1 MDLQLFVGVI
11 RRHRAIVIVGVIL
24 AVLLA
29 FFSYVRITGF
39 EGWKPSVEYREDE
52 QWQSQNRVLL
62 TLPGFSS
69 GSTLLHTGP
78 SAEAIQRAE
87 ERLASQTVLF
97 AGLVT
102 GDPVT
107 AIVERSG
114 PIHGRVVAQAAQA
127 AGGTATLPIVDITA
141 VAPSAAGANDLANR
155 YAEALSEY
163 VEIGQATADVSPRQ
177 RVSLQTLNRAN
188 RAELAAPRSRTLPV
202 IVLLAVLSATIGLAF
217 VLENIRNRP
226 PTAGTGDDQRSTL
239 LISSEARRASPATEP
254 RGKKRAPVEPV
265 LPPVLGS
272 EPDGEVSDAPTPGT
286 GEVRSA

>member
-1 MDLQLFVGVI
+1 VDLQLFVGVI
-11 RRHRAIVIVGVIL
+11 RRHRAIVIVGVVL

-29 FFSYVRITGF
+29 FFSYVRIAGL
-39 EGWKPSVEYREDE
+39 EDWKPTLQYREDE

-69 GSTLLHTGP
+69 GSTLLHSGA

-87 ERLASQTVLF
+87 DRLASQTVLF

-107 AIVERSG
+107 AIVKRSG

-127 AGGTATLPIVDITA
+127 AGGTATLPIVAITA

-163 VEIGQATADVSPRQ
+163 VESGQSTGDVSLRQ
-177 RVSLQTLNRAN
+177 RVSLQTLNRAD

-217 VLENIRNRP
+217 VLENVRNRP
-226 PTAGTGDDQRSTL
+226 PTAGTGVDQKSA
-239 LISSEARRASPATEP
+239 IVISEARRAPVGPDA
-254 RGKKRAPVEPV
+254 RGKKRPVAEPV
-265 LPPVLGS
+265 LPPVL
-272 EPDGEVSDAPTPGT
+272 EPEQDGEAGETPTSSAS
-286 GEVRSA
+286 EVRSA